1 MADKGNERLRVLAL
15 RELLEHLTDEEH
27 PLSAE
32 ELRTLLGEQGIES
45 AKKTVY
51 RDIAALRGRG
61 EDILLTRRPKA
72 GFFLAARRF
81 EPPEVR
87 LLMDAVLAA
96 PFITNKKTAELLEK
110 LRGLLSRN
118 QAEEAAAQVHVNPR
132 PKFGNEEIYY
142 SIDAVERAVAQK
154 KKLSFVYH
162 HHAIEGNRIV
172 QNDGRRFVVSPYALI
187 WDSDR
192 YYLAGNYEKYDSVSV
207 YRLDRMR
214 HAEVTGQEA
223 RPFSEVS
230 DYRDWFD
237 AADYAARTFHLYHGE
252 LQTVGL
258 RCRDDALEA
267 VLDKFGDGLRLSGRG
282 DGFFSVQVRV
292 YAGEGLLEWLLQY
305 GDRIA
310 VLSPEPLRSEM
321 AARVRRIGET
331 YGLTE
336 TCGR

>member
-1 MADKGNERLRVLAL
+1 MAEKGNGRLRVLAL
-15 RELLEHLTDEEH
+15 LELLERLTDERH

-32 ELRTLLGEQGIES
+32 ELRELLAEQGIES

-61 EDILLTRRPKA
+61 EDILFTRRPKA

-96 PFITNKKTAELLEK
+96 PFITNKKTAELSEK

-142 SIDAVERAVAQK
+142 SIDAVERAVAQG
-154 KKLSFVYH
+154 KKLSFLYY

-172 QNDGRRFVVSPYALI
+172 RNEGRRFVVSPYALI

-214 HAEVTGQEA
+214 HAEVTEQDA
-223 RPFSEVS
+223 RPFREVGGQE
-230 DYRDWFD
+230 RFD

-252 LQTVGL
+252 LQTVEL
-258 RCRDDALEA
+258 RCRDDALET
-267 VLDKFGDGLRLSGRG
+267 VLDKFGDGLRLSARE
-282 DGFFSVQVRV
+282 DGYFSVRVRV
-292 YAGEGLLEWLLQY
+292 YAGEGLFEWLLQY

-310 VLSPEPLRSEM
+310 VLSPEPLRNEM
-321 AARVRRIGET
+321 AARIGKIGAA